1 MYSKTIYHSNGQ
13 LGTADDR
20 ELERAIATMEKV
32 PGNFRNDDD
41 DDFSLD
47 SGSIKDAAIELK
59 ITEPTLIGHHSERME
74 SQTPY
79 EYEDNPSFAPPSDP
93 PSVDLYPTAAMVN
106 PMDLLLDYGSDD
118 DNTASS
124 PPSCPPIDS
133 SYLSADVTA
142 TKHLED
148 LLNLIDAPPVD
159 SIDSMDVVLPDTTPI
174 ADDVFG
180 KLTFFSGFARHS
192 RTTLNGTVESTF
204 GGAKG
209 VALIE
214 QHTIDGSEERVQWT
228 KHVDELGEALRENDT
243 LPNAPTYY
251 LEPFGQSEPVSQ
263 RSAVFQQDA
272 RKKRKVPERVMQL
285 LDIEAEDDEDGDDS
299 EGEEDNKDSFIDD
312 DTTVPSSTVPP
323 ISVTPLV
330 QTLNAAFLEH
340 LEDTYVHHAS
350 TAVATEYDSPK
361 VSDSS
366 VDDLLNLN
374 SRDRHW
380 VERIFP
386 EVDHECDDWSLFGL
400 KCKVGS
406 EYGLLYDIIHTPAL
420 LSEVRSAF
428 INPSIGNYLYVE
440 ARFPE
445 YHSKFLS
452 FLSNRSDVQ
461 LNTMKTIALEDHKS
475 CLWVRPRQK
484 SIFSEGTWV
493 QINAPGPYR
502 GDVGLVRGL
511 RATPAR
517 LCICLLL
524 VPRLHRFGDADQSD
538 NETRPPLELVLDTT
552 LESAM
557 SEHPAIEKHTPE
569 NDAPYFLWANWTF
582 QSGLLVEYFAP
593 ASLSVANTISTTNK
607 DLLLKSQHPMV
618 LARRNSLPVP
628 ETWKFEE
635 GEAVSVLDAATDL
648 LASHGDGVIRTVVSQ
663 SCEVEIQLDNGI
675 KQVEVIPMECLV
687 KKHTPG
693 DYVRVLGGPHAHTTG
708 MVGERNGRVLGLIL
722 DNSHSVSLWV
732 DINSVA
738 AETSKTS
745 LALTNTPWKDIEV
758 IVTKFELGSLVK
770 GNIKRAWPDGHGSVR
785 LLVYVPSSHCSVE
798 LDYTEVVQSQT
809 MRTLEN
815 LVLDTNRSQTFF
827 DYFRIDR
834 TLHRMKTGPEPWI
847 GVRVLVV
854 QGNWHGIT
862 GTVQEVNK
870 YPLDLQKKPRAS
882 GISLLVEL
890 NLATTNVVNPKVKLD
905 YDDVREYRAS
915 KSAGSRFDTPPRPR
929 TPLYDPDSVR
939 SMYEFIGAW
948 YPGSSVERPSSFAS
962 SIYPNAPETHHFLFH
977 KQLLG
982 LPIRVDID
990 GGAYDT
996 LRTKAGERY
1005 VIPTPCEDGS
1015 ILLKIDQTRVKVGE
1029 MFVHSS
1035 AVLRHRDRPK
1045 PSTEKRLMVVVG
1057 GNEEHIGKLVRRLYY
1072 FFKGSKSDENKC
1084 FILAVVNFSG
1094 GNEIV
1099 TEERIELHPDNL
1111 EYVRESK
1118 ENVFVIRCS
1127 IGWKNKMPREPITK
1141 SYNLPEQPQ
1150 PRLFARSHRL
1160 RPDPTGWSRQSRKD
1174 DEDIPNSSP
1183 SPSSPSPSSR
1193 SFTSSPHIPLTNG
1206 AELVRTVY
1214 RKTIPLSRRLKKMT
1228 PPAQLTSGA
1237 EESAS
1242 PTGSGTREQPHPRI
1256 FGRPHRLK
1264 PDPTVGWS
1272 PEDDEDTK
1280 LASSPA
1286 PSSPIP
1292 GSHRTP
1298 PVKNGGSSIRTVH
1311 AKTSSLSQKLRK
1323 IATPVRSMTHESASP
1338 TTFARLAP
1346 YYPPPSVKI
1355 TTPVRSITSESAP
1368 PTNSAHLGFPDLYVA
1383 KSPCY
1388 LPPTVDASHI
1398 PWPHEI
1404 KLMSSQ
1410 DHAKL
1415 NEIENDVLPLARFR
1429 IPFSTQRLVSRM
1441 EAQMEALARIS
1452 RENTPLANNEVVE
1465 WDGPTDPSRKWDE
1478 LKAYLRRADP
1488 EGLHCL
1494 QQQFVMRLREITDY
1508 ATWPVTIELFEK
1520 IFPGDLSEDDL
1531 LSTATYDAQEETEQ
1545 YWKHVSESKVV
1556 LTGQKAEDE
1565 TDNYWNILAKR
1576 SLAKA

>member
-1 MYSKTIYHSNGQ
+1 
-13 LGTADDR
+13 
-20 ELERAIATMEKV
+20 MEEV
-32 PGNFRNDDD
+32 PDNFHNDD

-47 SGSIKDAAIELK
+47 SGSIKDATIEPN
-59 ITEPTLIGHHSERME
+59 ITGPTLVGHHSEFME
-74 SQTPY
+74 SRTTY
-79 EYEDNPSFAPPSDP
+79 EHEDNPSFASLSAL

-106 PMDLLLDYGSDD
+106 PMVLLLDYGSDD
-118 DNTASS
+118 DDNTNTS
-124 PPSCPPIDS
+124 PPSYSSIDP
-133 SYLSADVTA
+133 SYTSAEATA
-142 TKHLED
+142 TNHLED
-148 LLNLIDAPPVD
+148 PINLIDAPP
-159 SIDSMDVVLPDTTPI
+159 IDSMDVDYPFLHPDTTPTT
-174 ADDVFG
+174 DDGNLPLAAQKALYV
-180 KLTFFSGFARHS
+180 A
-192 RTTLNGTVESTF
+192 RTTFITEESYGIPEF
-204 GGAKG
+204 LA
-209 VALIE
+209 VIE
-214 QHTIDGSEERVQWT
+214 RHTIDGSEERVQWT
-228 KHVDELGEALRENDT
+228 KHVDELGEAIRENET
-243 LPNAPTYY
+243 LPTAPMYQQ
-251 LEPFGQSEPVSQ
+251 EHRARPKPVSQ
-263 RSAVFQQDA
+263 RTQVIQQDA
-272 RKKRKVPERVMQL
+272 RKKRQVPDPIMQFF
-285 LDIEAEDDEDGDDS
+285 DIEAEDDEDGEDS
-299 EGEEDNKDSFIDD
+299 EGEPSNKDSFIDD
-312 DTTVPSSTVPP
+312 ETTAISSPIPP
-323 ISVTPLV
+323 IGITPIA
-330 QTLNAAFLEH
+330 QTPHAAFLDH
-340 LEDTYVHHAS
+340 LEETYVHRAS
-350 TAVATEYDSPK
+350 KAVVTEYDGQK
-361 VSDSS
+361 VPDSS
-366 VDDLLNLN
+366 FDELLNLN

-380 VERIFP
+380 VESIFP
-386 EVDHECDDWSLFGL
+386 EVDHESDDWSLFGV

-406 EYGLLYDIIHTPAL
+406 EYGLLYDILHTPAL
-420 LSEVRSAF
+420 LSEIRSAF
-428 INPSIGNYLYVE
+428 VNPSIGNYLYIE
-440 ARFPE
+440 ARLPQS
-445 YHSKFLS
+445 HSKLLF

-461 LNTMKTIALEDHKS
+461 LNTMKAIALEDYKS

-538 NETRPPLELVLDTT
+538 NVTRPPLELVLDTT

-557 SEHPAIEKHTPE
+557 TEHPAIEKHTPE

-648 LASHGDGVIRTVVSQ
+648 LTSHGDGVIRTVLSQ

-870 YPLDLQKKPRAS
+870 YPLDFQKKPRAS

-905 YDDVREYRAS
+905 YDDVREYRTRQLLQQVFPPTWRQSFFAPNPAFRAS

-1072 FFKGSKSDENKC
+1072 FFKGSKSDENKW

-1111 EYVRESK
+1111 EYVRE
-1118 ENVFVIRCS
+1118 
-1127 IGWKNKMPREPITK
+1127 KMPREPITK

-1183 SPSSPSPSSR
+1183 SPSSPSPRSR

-1228 PPAQLTSGA
+1228 PPARLTSGA

-1323 IATPVRSMTHESASP
+1323 IGTPVRSMTHESASP

-1410 DHAKL
+1410 DHAEL

-1429 IPFSTQRLVSRM
+1429 IPFSTRRLVSRM

-1494 QQQFVMRLREITDY
+1494 QQQFLMRLREITDY

-1520 IFPGDLSEDDL
+1520 IFPNDLSEDDL

-1556 LTGQKAEDE
+1556 LTSQKAEDE